1 MTELEKVLIAKNY
14 SYTKNEN
21 NQITVTHNGWVFLNG
36 LTTLEPSTVFN
47 NSGGVELN
55 GLTTLEPSTVFDNSG
70 GVYLNVL
77 TTLEPSTV
85 FNNSGSVYL
94 NGLTDFDAINLGY
107 EKRNIKIT
115 KHKTKGLCVSLGC
128 FYGNETES
136 IIAIRLKYGYGSKYE
151 IELINAFKKY
161 K

>member
-1 MTELEKVLIAKNY
+1 MTELEKLLIAKKY
-14 SYTKNEN
+14 RYTKNEN
-21 NQITVTHNGWVFLNG
+21 NQITITKNDKVELNG

-47 NSGGVELN
+47 NSGRVE
-55 GLTTLEPSTVFDNSG
+55 
-70 GVYLNVL
+70 
-77 TTLEPSTV
+77 
-85 FNNSGSVYL
+85 L

-151 IELINAFKKY
+151 IELINAFKKH